1 MSLDD
6 LIDTITK
13 PPRKERGD
21 LTEVLRKLDEIERI
35 LNQLVNGG
43 SSRASNYDRTCEEL
57 FGKLYTTSSTN
68 IAKTRPNLVALE
80 LTGGKY
86 LVLHKDTYNYMKLI
100 FEIYR
105 NEDEILKHLDVPHTT
120 LFNILKREG
129 LIYYDAEKKCYTF
142 V

>member
-21 LTEVLRKLDEIERI
+21 LNEVLRKLDEIERI
-35 LNQLVNGG
+35 LNQLVNAGG
-43 SSRASNYDRTCEEL
+43 PRTSNYDRTCEEL
-57 FGKLYTTSSTN
+57 FGRLYTTSSTN
-68 IAKTRPNLVALE
+68 IAKTKPNLVALE
-80 LTGGKY
+80 ITGGKY
-86 LVLHKDTYNYMKLI
+86 LVLHKDTYNYLRLV

-105 NEDEILKHLDVPHTT
+105 NEDEILKHLDVSHTT

>member
-13 PPRKERGD
+13 PPRKERD
-21 LTEVLRKLDEIERI
+21 SLTEVLRKLDEIERI
-35 LNQLVNGG
+35 LNQLVNGSG
-43 SSRASNYDRTCEEL
+43 SRASNYDRTCEEL
-57 FGKLYTTSSTN
+57 FGKLYTMSSTN
-68 IAKTRPNLVALE
+68 ITKTRPNLVAFE
-80 LTGGKY
+80 VTGGKY

-105 NEDEILKHLDVPHTT
+105 NEDEILKHLDISHTT

-129 LIYYDAEKKCYTF
+129 LIYYDAEKKRYTF